1 MDTDGAGHVLNGVCD
16 LHRSISIHKMCTP
29 KTQRGPEEASLTS
42 NLDSDDAIWLP
53 KSGSVIFYA

>member
-42 NLDSDDAIWLP
+42 NLDSDDAI
-53 KSGSVIFYA
+53 